1 MRYMGL
7 GLAVL
12 LGVCSMGCSQ
22 DARLSDQAVEELRS
36 TYPME
41 ALCGNPLYDVR
52 ALPLEEG
59 VDITDAWVRVQC
71 DAQMSDIVVNGETG
85 QETDDSNIS
94 AVEEKIGAELSM
106 QMTYH
111 VYEMRVLDS
120 VLGTMGE
127 EDTFLLAVSDA
138 YWDVLPDFAAGG
150 EFLMGVKQS
159 SQPQLEGYYETL
171 GDLLFYIT
179 PDQYVLSVTA
189 TQPQNEM
196 SGSIYAA
203 LKDEIASMK
212 AKE

>member
-1 MRYMGL
+1 
-7 GLAVL
+7 
-12 LGVCSMGCSQ
+12 
-22 DARLSDQAVEELRS
+22 
-36 TYPME
+36 ME

-71 DAQMSDIVVNGETG
+71 DAQLSDIVVNGETG
-85 QETDDSNIS
+85 EETDDSHIS
-94 AVEEKIGAELSM
+94 AMEEKIGAELSM

-111 VYEMRVLDS
+111 VYEMRVLDAI
-120 VLGTMGE
+120 LGTLKK

-138 YWDVLPDFAAGG
+138 FWDVLPDFAAGG

-159 SQPQLEGYYETL
+159 SQPQLEGHYETL
-171 GDLLFYIT
+171 GGLLFYIT

-196 SGSIYAA
+196 SGSTYAD
-203 LKDEIASMK
+203 LKDEISDMK

>member
-71 DAQMSDIVVNGETG
+71 DAQLSDIVVNGETG
-85 QETDDSNIS
+85 QETDDSHIS
-94 AVEEKIGAELSM
+94 AMEEKIGAELSM

-120 VLGTMGE
+120 ILGTLKK

-138 YWDVLPDFAAGG
+138 FWDVLPDFAAGG

-159 SQPQLEGYYETL
+159 SQPQLEGHYETL

-196 SGSIYAA
+196 SGSTYAA
-203 LKDEIASMK
+203 LKDEIANMK